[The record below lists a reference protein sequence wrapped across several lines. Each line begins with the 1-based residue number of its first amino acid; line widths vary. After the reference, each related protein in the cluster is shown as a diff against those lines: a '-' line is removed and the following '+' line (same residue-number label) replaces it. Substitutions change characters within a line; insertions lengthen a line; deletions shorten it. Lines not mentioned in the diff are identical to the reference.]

1 MFNNPFSQRKPMK
14 LSKKIL
20 LALGILLSVG
30 FLFQSGIVS
39 AEDYGLGA
47 TAQEA
52 GVPTNRNLQQLA
64 GDIIGTALSF
74 ISVVFFML
82 MIYGGFLWMTAR
94 GNSDQEGKARDT
106 IFGAVIGIII
116 VLAAYAITS
125 FVFDNLGPNGSSG
138 GAVTPVATASN
149 CTKNYG
155 TYGLSCKSKS
165 TCASGQA
172 SKTIIDKAGD
182 EMFANS
188 DIEAVTSYEPDPDDV
203 NVKAYIQ
210 FQCPG
215 NADIVCCL

>member
-20 LALGILLSVG
+20 LALGVLLSVG

-125 FVFDNLGPNGSSG
+125 FVFDNLGPSGSSG
-138 GAVTPVATASN
+138 GTAAVTKTDTCAP
-149 CTKNYG
+149 KYG
-155 TYGLSCKSKS
+155 SAQLSCKPK
-165 TCASGQA
+165 ASCTKGQVA
-172 SKTIIDKAGD
+172 KGKIFDA
-182 EMFANS
+182 
-188 DIEAVTSYEPDPDDV
+188 AVAYTGPGNDLIKYEPNESDA
-203 NVKAYIQ
+203 NVTAY
-210 FQCPG
+210 FYDLCPG
-215 NADIVCCL
+215 GNDNVCCL